1 MLINCQ
7 TRAYVC
13 YINSFKRFLATRFVD
28 MAKHTLEIKTL
39 DEVEEDRVRKMYA
52 NRNILITG
60 GTGFL
65 GKVMIEK
72 FLR

>member
-1 MLINCQ
+1 M
-7 TRAYVC
+7 
-13 YINSFKRFLATRFVD
+13 
-28 MAKHTLEIKTL
+28 
-39 DEVEEDRVRKMYA
+39 DEQDEDRVRKMFN
-52 NRNILITG
+52 NRAILITG